1 MMVGVSAGVGVG
13 RVGTALN
20 VPVVAKIKESI
31 APEVEYGVR
40 SFVEVMMEYCTNV
53 PSGCPGMVAE

>member
-1 MMVGVSAGVGVG
+1 MGMGMGVGVGVG

-20 VPVVAKIKESI
+20 VPVVARINESI

-40 SFVEVMMEYCTNV
+40 SAVEVMMEFCTNV

>member
-1 MMVGVSAGVGVG
+1 MGVGVG

-20 VPVVAKIKESI
+20 VPVVARINESI

-40 SFVEVMMEYCTNV
+40 SAVEVMMEYCTNV